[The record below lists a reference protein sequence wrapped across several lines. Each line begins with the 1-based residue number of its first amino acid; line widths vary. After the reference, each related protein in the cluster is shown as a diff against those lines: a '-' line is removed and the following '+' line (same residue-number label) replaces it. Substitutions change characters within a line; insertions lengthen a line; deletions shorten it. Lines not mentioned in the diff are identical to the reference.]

1 MQYEDIFLKT
11 VDSTQDYAKKN
22 VDSFDPKKITSIYAD
37 EQTKGKGRFNRK
49 WLSSNT
55 DNLNVTFYFQL
66 NSKTLHLVSI
76 NHILALSLIE
86 TLREKDLEPRIKWPN
101 DVMLSEKKFAGILC
115 EIQTKGDIANIFLG
129 IGINVNSPK
138 EFIDKIDQ
146 KATSLKLET
155 NKTWDKKALFENLKQ
170 KFLKNLMI
178 FKEKGFT
185 PFHEKY
191 ENLLLYV
198 GEKITFF
205 DGKKEYKGIL
215 HSIDCEGK
223 LNLYTL
229 DKEIISFPAGDIII
243 K

>member
-1 MQYEDIFLKT
+1 MQYVDIFLKT
-11 VDSTQDYAKKN
+11 IDSTQDYAKKN
-22 VDSFDPKKITSIYAD
+22 VASFDLKKITCIYAD
-37 EQTKGKGRFNRK
+37 EQTKGRGRFNRK
-49 WLSSNT
+49 WLSSKK

-66 NSKTLHLVSI
+66 NSKALHLVSI
-76 NHILALSLIE
+76 NHILALSLIDV
-86 TLREKDLEPRIKWPN
+86 LREKNLDPKIKWPN
-101 DVMLSEKKFAGILC
+101 DIMLSEKKIAGILC
-115 EIQTKGDIANIFLG
+115 EIQIKNDLADIFLG

-155 NKTWDKKALFENLKQ
+155 NKEWDKKELFENLKQ
-170 KFLKNLMI
+170 KFLKNLII

-191 ENLLLYV
+191 ENLLLYI
-198 GEKITFF
+198 GEKISFF
-205 DGKKEYKGIL
+205 DGRKEYKGIL

-223 LNLYTL
+223 LNLYTS
-229 DKEIISFPAGDIII
+229 DKEILSFAAGDIS

>member
-11 VDSTQDYAKKN
+11 VDSTQEYAKKKA
-22 VDSFDPKKITSIYAD
+22 SCFDPKKITCIFAE

-49 WLSSNT
+49 WLSHQKN
-55 DNLNVTFYFQL
+55 NLNVTFYFQL
-66 NSKTLHLVSI
+66 PSKTLHLSSI

-86 TLREKDLEPRIKWPN
+86 ILREKKLDSKIKWPN
-101 DVMLSEKKFAGILC
+101 DVMLSEKKLSGILC
-115 EIQTKGDIANIFLG
+115 EVQIKGDIADIFLG

-138 EFIDKIDQ
+138 EFIDEIDQ

-155 NKTWDKKALFENLKQ
+155 NKTWNIKELLENIKQ
-170 KFLKNLMI
+170 KFLKNLNL

-198 GEKITFF
+198 GEKITFY
-205 DGKKEYKGIL
+205 DGKNEYKGIL

-223 LNLYTL
+223 LNLYTQ
-229 DKEIISFPAGDIII
+229 DKE
-243 K
+243 